1 MSFEFLSPEIIEQ
14 IAQKYGYWAVF
25 FGILLENLGLPI
37 PGETVTIVGGFLAGS
52 HQLEFQWVLCDA
64 ALGAALGGT
73 IGYWIGA
80 KGGWALLTK
89 LGKLFRFQDSQ
100 LEDLRRKFGENAG
113 KAVFFGR
120 FIALFRVFASPLA
133 GISGM
138 PFWEFMGYNVA
149 GAVTWASV
157 MVGLSYFAGQVV
169 PLEKLIDFATQFAFV
184 ALLLVAVAIGL
195 PLWLES
201 RGKKEEL
208 AVPSATKETETHTP
222 IS

>member
-25 FGILLENLGLPI
+25 FGIFLENLGLPI

-52 HQLEFQWVLCDA
+52 HQLEVQWVLLDA
-64 ALGAALGGT
+64 ACGAAAGGT
-73 IGYWIGA
+73 VGYAIGA
-80 KGGWALLTK
+80 KGGWALLTR
-89 LGKLFRFQDSQ
+89 LGKLLRFQESQ
-100 LEDLRRKFGENAG
+100 LEDLRRKFSENAG

-138 PFWEFMGYNVA
+138 PFWKFMGYNVT
-149 GAVTWASV
+149 GAVAWASV

-184 ALLLVAVAIGL
+184 ALLLVATAIGL

-201 RGKKEEL
+201 RKKEEVL
-208 AVPSATKETETHTP
+208 PSTKETETHTTV
-222 IS
+222 

>member
-25 FGILLENLGLPI
+25 FGIFLENLGLPI

-52 HQLEFQWVLCDA
+52 HQLDVRWVLVDA
-64 ALGAALGGT
+64 AFGAAAGGT
-73 IGYWIGA
+73 VGYAIGA

-89 LGKLFRFQDSQ
+89 LGKLLRFQESQ
-100 LEDLRRKFGENAG
+100 LESLRTKFSENSG

-120 FIALFRVFASPLA
+120 FIALFRIFASPLA

-138 PFWEFMGYNVA
+138 PFWTFMGYNVA

-184 ALLLVAVAIGL
+184 ALLLVATAIGL

-201 RGKKEEL
+201 RKKEETVL
-208 AVPSATKETETHTP
+208 PSVAKDAETHT
-222 IS
+222 IV

>member
-25 FGILLENLGLPI
+25 FGIFLENLGLPI

-52 HQLEFQWVLCDA
+52 HQLEVQWVLVDA
-64 ALGAALGGT
+64 ACGAAAGGT
-73 IGYWIGA
+73 VGYAIGA
-80 KGGWALLTK
+80 KGGWALLTR
-89 LGKLFRFQDSQ
+89 LGKLLRFQESQ
-100 LEDLRRKFGENAG
+100 LEDLRRKFSENAG

-138 PFWEFMGYNVA
+138 PFWKFMGYNVA

-184 ALLLVAVAIGL
+184 ALLLVATAIGL

-201 RGKKEEL
+201 RKKEEAL
-208 AVPSATKETETHTP
+208 PSAKETETHTTV
-222 IS
+222 

>member
-89 LGKLFRFQDSQ
+89 LGKLLRFQETQ

-138 PFWEFMGYNVA
+138 PFWSFMVYNVT
-149 GAVTWASV
+149 GAVTWATV
-157 MVGLSYFAGQVV
+157 MVSLSYFAGQVV

-208 AVPSATKETETHTP
+208 AVPSVTKEPETHTP

>member
-1 MSFEFLSPEIIEQ
+1 MSFEFLSPDLIEQ
-14 IAQKYGYWAVF
+14 VAQKYGYWAVF
-25 FGILLENLGLPI
+25 LGIFLENLGLPI

-52 HQLEFQWVLCDA
+52 HQLKVQWVLVDA
-64 ALGAALGGT
+64 AIGAAAGGT
-73 IGYWIGA
+73 VGYAIGA
-80 KGGWALLTK
+80 KGGWALLTR
-89 LGKLFRFQDSQ
+89 LGKLLRFQESQ
-100 LEDLRRKFGENAG
+100 LEDLRRKFSENAG

-138 PFWEFMGYNVA
+138 PFWTFMGYNVA

-201 RGKKEEL
+201 RKKKEETSL
-208 AVPSATKETETHTP
+208 PAAKKETETHTP
-222 IS
+222 V

>member
-25 FGILLENLGLPI
+25 FGIFLENLGLPI

-52 HQLEFQWVLCDA
+52 QQLKVQWVLIDA
-64 ALGAALGGT
+64 AFGAAAGGT
-73 IGYWIGA
+73 IGYWIGRW
-80 KGGWALLTK
+80 GGWALLTK
-89 LGKLFRFQDSQ
+89 LGQLLRFKESQ

-138 PFWEFMGYNVA
+138 PFWKFMGYNIA
-149 GAVTWASV
+149 GALTWATV

-169 PLEKLIDFATQFAFV
+169 PLEKLIDFASQFAFV
-184 ALLLVAVAIGL
+184 ALSLVALAIGL

-201 RGKKEEL
+201 RKKEE
-208 AVPSATKETETHTP
+208 VSIPTVTQESETHTP
-222 IS
+222 VS

>member
-1 MSFEFLSPEIIEQ
+1 MSFEFFSPEIIEQ

-25 FGILLENLGLPI
+25 FGIFLENLGLPI

-52 HQLEFQWVLCDA
+52 HQLEVKWVLLDA
-64 ALGAALGGT
+64 ACGAAAGGT
-73 IGYWIGA
+73 VGYAIGA
-80 KGGWALLTK
+80 KGGWALLTN
-89 LGKLFRFQDSQ
+89 LGKLLRFQESQ
-100 LEDLRRKFGENAG
+100 LEDLRRKFSENAG

-138 PFWEFMGYNVA
+138 PFWTFMGYNVA
-149 GAVTWASV
+149 GALTWASV

-201 RGKKEEL
+201 RKKEEVL
-208 AVPSATKETETHTP
+208 PSVPNETEPHTTV
-222 IS
+222 

>member
-25 FGILLENLGLPI
+25 FGIFLENLGLPI

-52 HQLEFQWVLCDA
+52 HQLEVQWVLVDA
-64 ALGAALGGT
+64 ACGAAAGGT
-73 IGYWIGA
+73 VGYAIGA
-80 KGGWALLTK
+80 KGGWALLTR
-89 LGKLFRFQDSQ
+89 LGKLLRFQESQ
-100 LEDLRRKFGENAG
+100 LEDLRRKFSENAG

-138 PFWEFMGYNVA
+138 PFWTFMGYNVA
-149 GAVTWASV
+149 GAVAWASV

-184 ALLLVAVAIGL
+184 ALLLVATAIGL

-201 RGKKEEL
+201 RKKEEVL
-208 AVPSATKETETHTP
+208 PSAKETETHTTV
-222 IS
+222 

>member
-14 IAQKYGYWAVF
+14 VAQKYGYWAVF
-25 FGILLENLGLPI
+25 FGIFFENLGLPI

-52 HQLEFQWVLCDA
+52 DQLKVQWVLLDA
-64 ALGAALGGT
+64 ALGAASGGT
-73 IGYWIGA
+73 VGYWIGA
-80 KGGWALLTK
+80 KGGWALLTR
-89 LGKLFRFQDSQ
+89 LGQLLRFQESQ

-138 PFWEFMGYNVA
+138 PFWKFMGYNVA

-184 ALLLVAVAIGL
+184 ALLLVAGAIGL

-201 RGKKEEL
+201 RKKEDISL
-208 AVPSATKETETHTP
+208 NPIAKKESETHTP
-222 IS
+222 VS

>member
-25 FGILLENLGLPI
+25 FGIFLENLGLPI

-52 HQLEFQWVLCDA
+52 HQLEVQWVLLDA
-64 ALGAALGGT
+64 ACGAAAGGT
-73 IGYWIGA
+73 VGYAIGA
-80 KGGWALLTK
+80 KGGWALLTR
-89 LGKLFRFQDSQ
+89 LGKLLRFQESQ
-100 LEDLRRKFGENAG
+100 LEDLRRKFSENSG

-138 PFWEFMGYNVA
+138 PFWKFMGYNVA

-184 ALLLVAVAIGL
+184 ALLLVATAIGL

-201 RGKKEEL
+201 RKKEETL
-208 AVPSATKETETHTP
+208 PSAKETETHTTV
-222 IS
+222 

>member
-25 FGILLENLGLPI
+25 FGIFLENLGLPI

-52 HQLEFQWVLCDA
+52 HQLEVQWVLLDA
-64 ALGAALGGT
+64 ACGAAAGGT
-73 IGYWIGA
+73 VGYAIGA

-89 LGKLFRFQDSQ
+89 LGQLLRFKESQ
-100 LEDLRRKFGENAG
+100 LEDLRRKFSENAG

-138 PFWEFMGYNVA
+138 PFWTFMGYNVA
-149 GAVTWASV
+149 GAITWASV

-201 RGKKEEL
+201 RKKDEEIL
-208 AVPSATKETETHTP
+208 PSVTKDTETHTTV
-222 IS
+222 

>member
-80 KGGWALLTK
+80 KGGWALLSK
-89 LGKLFRFQDSQ
+89 LGKLLRFKDSQ
-100 LEDLRRKFGENAG
+100 LEDLRQKFGENAG

-138 PFWEFMGYNVA
+138 PFWSFMVYNVT
-149 GAVTWASV
+149 GAVTWATV
-157 MVGLSYFAGQVV
+157 MVSLSYFAGQVV
-169 PLEKLIDFATQFAFV
+169 PLEKLIDFATEFAFV
-184 ALLLVAVAIGL
+184 ALFLVAVAIGL

-201 RGKKEEL
+201 RKKEET
-208 AVPSATKETETHTP
+208 PSPSIIAKEAETHN
-222 IS
+222 SVS

>member
-1 MSFEFLSPEIIEQ
+1 MSFEFLSPEVIEQ

-25 FGILLENLGLPI
+25 FGIFLENLGLPI

-52 HQLEFQWVLCDA
+52 HQLEVKWVLLDA
-64 ALGAALGGT
+64 AFGAAAGGT
-73 IGYWIGA
+73 VGYAIGA
-80 KGGWALLTK
+80 KGGWALLTN
-89 LGKLFRFQDSQ
+89 LGKLLRFQESQ
-100 LEDLRRKFGENAG
+100 LEDLRRKFSENAG

-138 PFWEFMGYNVA
+138 PFWTFMGYNVA

-184 ALLLVAVAIGL
+184 ALLLVALAIVL

-201 RGKKEEL
+201 RKKEEKL
-208 AVPSATKETETHTP
+208 PAAAEDADTHTTV
-222 IS
+222 

>member
-1 MSFEFLSPEIIEQ
+1 MSFEFLSPEVIEQ

-25 FGILLENLGLPI
+25 FGIFLENLGLPI

-52 HQLEFQWVLCDA
+52 HQLEVQWVLVDA
-64 ALGAALGGT
+64 ACGAAAGGT
-73 IGYWIGA
+73 VGYAIGA
-80 KGGWALLTK
+80 KGGWALLTR
-89 LGKLFRFQDSQ
+89 LGKLLRFQESQ
-100 LEDLRRKFGENAG
+100 LEDLRRKFSENAG

-138 PFWEFMGYNVA
+138 PFWTFMGYNVA

-184 ALLLVAVAIGL
+184 ALLLVAIAIGL

-201 RGKKEEL
+201 RKKEEVL
-208 AVPSATKETETHTP
+208 PSVSKETETHTTV
-222 IS
+222 